1 MQQSI
6 VVFGTLKL
14 EELDRYHIF
23 FVNSETT
30 RCVAPMCF
38 TQPFLLRRIKSEVLT
53 ELPARSESVLEVEL
67 SPAEAALYEAL
78 RQKALRQKALE
89 RIAEA
94 TAESTSQGKQ
104 HLQVLAEL
112 TRLRLA
118 CCHPSLVGGDSI
130 DSTKLNLFR
139 QKISEIVDDLHNTK
153 RDLADSLLEG
163 SDSSGKLTT
172 EELIGL
178 LKDNQLAATVR

>member
-67 SPAEAALYEAL
+67 SPAEAALYE
-78 RQKALRQKALE
+78 ALRQKALE